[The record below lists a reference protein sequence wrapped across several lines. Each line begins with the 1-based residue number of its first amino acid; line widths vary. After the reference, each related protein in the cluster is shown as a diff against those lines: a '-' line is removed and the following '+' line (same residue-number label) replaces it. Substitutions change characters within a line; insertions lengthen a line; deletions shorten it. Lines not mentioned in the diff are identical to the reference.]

1 MRTWVLLAS
10 LLVALPAEAAL
21 DLAWDC
27 YLPQGPTDCVQLE
40 TAFFTNPAYVRAPPE
55 AVADASLTLRSASMA
70 DGMALVVAVRA
81 KDGAELSYTDHI
93 PGGFSDTAV
102 LLRVVGVLQKCTAH
116 LFVVDEPGT
125 LEDGVL
131 QLSLR
136 DPDAGPRNA
145 VQADQTT
152 LWYVAPSLGLMASR
166 TGITQ
171 LEGNAFVAV
180 NWSHPDWRLKGATW
194 GNYQLVLTDPV
205 TGTEKPEELRYEVW
219 GGGTDWVVARSLW
232 QGFSLAAN
240 GYAMHDPQNNYQ
252 LLAGAWVGAEWVL
265 VPFLKTDEG
274 NYGVQY
280 VFGAERHEYVLP
292 NVLDLDRYTYLRH
305 RVRLFG
311 AWHFSRVDL
320 QGRLSWQ
327 SPVTDPRF
335 STLSATS
342 SLRWRILDNFSL
354 SVNGEVSYRTALLNE
369 PRDEGQENPLAQY
382 FGGSAYNAVTFWSWV
397 SLEYVFGNSLL
408 RSQEQRWN

>member
-1 MRTWVLLAS
+1 
-10 LLVALPAEAAL
+10 
-21 DLAWDC
+21 
-27 YLPQGPTDCVQLE
+27 
-40 TAFFTNPAYVRAPPE
+40 
-55 AVADASLTLRSASMA
+55 
-70 DGMALVVAVRA
+70 
-81 KDGAELSYTDHI
+81 
-93 PGGFSDTAV
+93 
-102 LLRVVGVLQKCTAH
+102 
-116 LFVVDEPGT
+116 
-125 LEDGVL
+125 
-131 QLSLR
+131 
-136 DPDAGPRNA
+136 
-145 VQADQTT
+145 
-152 LWYVAPSLGLMASR
+152 
-166 TGITQ
+166 
-171 LEGNAFVAV
+171 
-180 NWSHPDWRLKGATW
+180 
-194 GNYQLVLTDPV
+194 
-205 TGTEKPEELRYEVW
+205 
-219 GGGTDWVVARSLW
+219 
-232 QGFSLAAN
+232 
-240 GYAMHDPQNNYQ
+240 
-252 LLAGAWVGAEWVL
+252 
-265 VPFLKTDEG
+265 
-274 NYGVQY
+274 
-280 VFGAERHEYVLP
+280 VLP